1 MMKVSYSKRL
11 HLAILYLQS
20 MLNKGAV
27 ISRLYLVSCA
37 PYHFDTD
44 TYEIEENKVYKGIKS
59 NLIFYL

>member
-1 MMKVSYSKRL
+1 
-11 HLAILYLQS
+11 